1 MKKLLQVIHHRPL
14 NCHRNPPT
22 PLSPSKPTA
31 KKPKAPPSEPV
42 MCPDSKGEG
51 ASQSCSSA
59 PPVPQPDQRRSAA
72 RTEDPPQGL
81 ESQQLVRNPSGPRS
95 TSCNPLLFC
104 CVVGDVHEAVL
115 VNTKTT
121 ETLQSTTATGWP
133 YQVWPRRPVVT
144 FHPLDAFPLPMPTP
158 DRWVA
163 AMGCHCEGHEHCA
176 APPPLLVEDVDR
188 LIDV

>member
-121 ETLQSTTATGWP
+121 ETLQSTTATG
-133 YQVWPRRPVVT
+133 
-144 FHPLDAFPLPMPTP
+144 LALPGMATKTGGHFSP
-158 DRWVA
+158 A
-163 AMGCHCEGHEHCA
+163 GCFS
-176 APPPLLVEDVDR
+176 APHAHT
-188 LIDV
+188 